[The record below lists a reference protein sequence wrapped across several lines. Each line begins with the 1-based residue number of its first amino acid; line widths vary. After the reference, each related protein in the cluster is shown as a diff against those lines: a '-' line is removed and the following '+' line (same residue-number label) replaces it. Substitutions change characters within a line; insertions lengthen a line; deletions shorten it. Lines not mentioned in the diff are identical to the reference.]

1 MEVREPSAKYLIQ
14 RTDCDL
20 PGWQDVK
27 LGAVASF
34 RTGPFGS
41 ALHKSDYVLGG
52 VPVINPMQ
60 IEDGRIK
67 PTDRMSVAEEA
78 AERLGEFRLR
88 SGDVVI
94 GRRGEMG
101 RCAFVQ
107 DAQDGWLC
115 GTGSM
120 IVRPGVLVDGR
131 FLQRLLSS
139 NQAVRAI
146 ESASVG
152 TTMINLN
159 QRTLAELGL
168 QLPVSVDEQS
178 SIARALT
185 DADALIDSL
194 EQLLT
199 KKRQI
204 KQGAMQELLTGQRRL
219 PGFDRPWK
227 ETKLRQLGTFF
238 KGSGI
243 RRDEALSGDLPCVR
257 YGEIYTTHSDH
268 IRSFSSWISPV
279 VAATSTVLRR
289 GDLLF
294 AGSGETKEEIG
305 KCVAFLYNEPAYA
318 GGDIVILR
326 PTVEA
331 DSMFLGYLLNMPF
344 VVRQKASR
352 GQGDAVVHISAN
364 ALGEIEVEL
373 PAVAEQTA
381 IAQALSDMDTDISAL
396 ESRLTKARALKQ
408 AMAQALL
415 TGRIR
420 LVPEGAV

>member
-1 MEVREPSAKYLIQ
+1 
-14 RTDCDL
+14 
-20 PGWQDVK
+20 
-27 LGAVASF
+27 
-34 RTGPFGS
+34 
-41 ALHKSDYVLGG
+41 
-52 VPVINPMQ
+52 
-60 IEDGRIK
+60 
-67 PTDRMSVAEEA
+67 
-78 AERLGEFRLR
+78 
-88 SGDVVI
+88 
-94 GRRGEMG
+94 
-101 RCAFVQ
+101 
-107 DAQDGWLC
+107 
-115 GTGSM
+115 
-120 IVRPGVLVDGR
+120 
-131 FLQRLLSS
+131 
-139 NQAVRAI
+139 
-146 ESASVG
+146 
-152 TTMINLN
+152 MINLN

>member
-1 MEVREPSAKYLIQ
+1 MEVNEPSAKYLAAVSSCVPTPDWKVLALGSIATIE
-14 RTDCDL
+14 RGKFTARPRNDPRL
-20 PGWQDVK
+20 YGGDVPF
-27 LGAVASF
+27 LQTGDVAHS
-34 RTGPFGS
+34 R
-41 ALHKSDYVLGG
+41 
-52 VPVINPMQ
+52 
-60 IEDGRIK
+60 GRIRAFSQTLNSDGLK
-67 PTDRMSVAEEA
+67 VSRLFPEGTLFFTIA
-78 AERLGEFRLR
+78 ANI
-88 SGDVVI
+88 GDVGICSFAAACPDSLVAI
-94 GRRGEMG
+94 SPNSDISTEWLLHELARRKGDFETLASPG
-101 RCAFVQ
+101 
-107 DAQDGWLC
+107 AQL
-115 GTGSM
+115 
-120 IVRPGVLVDGR
+120 
-131 FLQRLLSS
+131 
-139 NQAVRAI
+139 N
-146 ESASVG
+146 
-152 TTMINLN
+152 INLEKL
-159 QRTLAELGL
+159 RPYLLTVPPTAEQYG
-168 QLPVSVDEQS
+168 
-178 SIARALT
+178 IANALT

-219 PGFDRPWK
+219 PGFDQPWQ
-227 ETKLRQLGTFF
+227 ESKLRQLGTFL

-257 YGEIYTTHSDH
+257 YGEIYTTHSDY

-279 VAATSTVLRR
+279 VAATSTVLRQ

-364 ALGEIEVEL
+364 ALGEIEFEL
-373 PAVAEQTA
+373 PEVAEQKA
-381 IAQALSDMDTDISAL
+381 IAQVLSDMDTELTAL

-420 LVPEGAV
+420 LVPGSAA

>member
-1 MEVREPSAKYLIQ
+1 MEVREPSAKYLGASDS
-14 RTDCDL
+14 DCLESESTWSSQALCAIAQSVSSGRSRADSEQ
-20 PGWQDVK
+20 GVFE
-27 LGAVASF
+27 V
-34 RTGPFGS
+34 FGS
-41 ALHKSDYVLGG
+41 TG
-52 VPVINPMQ
+52 
-60 IEDGRIK
+60 
-67 PTDRMSVAEEA
+67 
-78 AERLGEFRLR
+78 
-88 SGDVVI
+88 VI
-94 GRRGEMG
+94 GRTNWAAYEGPAILVARVGANAG
-101 RCAFVQ
+101 AVN
-107 DAQDGWLC
+107 
-115 GTGSM
+115 T
-120 IVRPGVLVDGR
+120 VDGR
-131 FLQRLLSS
+131 YGVTD
-139 NQAVRAI
+139 NTIIVRVTNNISLPFVAYQLK
-146 ESASVG
+146 AA
-152 TTMINLN
+152 NLN
-159 QRTLAELGL
+159 SMVFGSGQPLITGS
-168 QLPVSVDEQS
+168 QLKALHIDIPQSRLEQDT
-178 SIARALT
+178 IVRVLT

-204 KQGAMQELLTGQRRL
+204 KQGAMEELLTGQRRL
-219 PGFDRPWK
+219 PGFDQPWQK
-227 ETKLRQLGTFF
+227 SKLRQLGNFL

-257 YGEIYTTHSDH
+257 YGEIYTTHSDY

-279 VAATSTVLRR
+279 VASTSTVLRP

-305 KCVAFLYNEPAYA
+305 RCVAFLYNVQAYA

-331 DSMFLGYLLNMPF
+331 DSMFLGYLFNMPS

-352 GQGDAVVHISAN
+352 GQGDAVVHISAI

-373 PAVAEQTA
+373 PGAAEQAA
-381 IAQALSDMDTDISAL
+381 IAHVLSDMDTELTAL

-420 LVPEGAV
+420 LVGPCT

>member
-1 MEVREPSAKYLIQ
+1 MSSANNQTPSDRLPRGWISLRLDDIAPIATGGTPSTRVQSNFGDDFPFVSPGDIGNSKYVYTTTRRLSKTGFEQCRSFPEGSILFVSIGS
-14 RTDCDL
+14 TIGKC
-20 PGWQDVK
+20 
-27 LGAVASF
+27 AVASELLTANQQINAVLPSETVASDF
-34 RTGPFGS
+34 LYYALCERGATIRAQAGEQAVPIVNKSQFGSTPISFPIDKHEQILIGS
-41 ALHKSDYVLGG
+41 ALS
-52 VPVINPMQ
+52 
-60 IEDGRIK
+60 
-67 PTDRMSVAEEA
+67 
-78 AERLGEFRLR
+78 
-88 SGDVVI
+88 
-94 GRRGEMG
+94 
-101 RCAFVQ
+101 
-107 DAQDGWLC
+107 
-115 GTGSM
+115 
-120 IVRPGVLVDGR
+120 
-131 FLQRLLSS
+131 
-139 NQAVRAI
+139 
-146 ESASVG
+146 
-152 TTMINLN
+152 
-159 QRTLAELGL
+159 
-168 QLPVSVDEQS
+168 
-178 SIARALT
+178 

-219 PGFDRPWK
+219 PGFDRPWQ
-227 ETKLRQLGTFF
+227 ESKLRQLGTFL

-373 PAVAEQTA
+373 PKVAEQTA
-381 IAQALSDMDTDISAL
+381 IAQALSDMDTEITAL

-420 LVPEGAV
+420 LVEPTA